1 MSSTVIIGA
10 QWGDEGKGKIIDIFA
25 EEADIIVRYQGGNNA
40 GHTIVIDEKEFI
52 LHLIPSGILR
62 EDKICVIGHG
72 VVLNPEAFLKE
83 LEYLKGNGIDVAGR
97 VYISETTHLIMPYH
111 LYMDKASEKEYKIG
125 TTMRGVGPAYE
136 DKIGRHGI
144 RAIDLLNR
152 DVFEEK
158 LKRNLKMKSYIL
170 GDVFDYNQI
179 LKVYLYYGEILREY
193 IKDTSLFL
201 SEALKKDKK
210 LLFEGAQGTLL
221 DVDYGTYPFVTSS
234 NASVGGVCTGT
245 GIPPNKINKVI
256 GITKAYSTRVG
267 EGPFP
272 TELHGEFGEEMREK
286 GNEYGATT
294 GRPRRCG
301 WFDAVALRYSAR
313 INGFD
318 SLAITKIDVL
328 SHLETI
334 KIGVGYKYKGQILK
348 EFSHDLSVLNGC
360 EPVYEE
366 MPGWNQDIT
375 NIKSFDE
382 FPIQAK
388 NYLKRLSDL
397 VETKIDLVS
406 VGAERTQTVW
416 VE

>member
-25 EEADIIVRYQGGNNA
+25 QESDIIVRYQGGNNA
-40 GHTIVIDEKEFI
+40 GHTIIIDKNEFI

-62 EDKICVIGHG
+62 ENKICVIGHG

-83 LEYLKGNGIDVAGR
+83 LEYLKEKGISVKGR
-97 VYISETTHLIMPYH
+97 VFISEMTHMIMPYH
-111 LYMDKASEKEYKIG
+111 LHLDSASEKEYKIG

-144 RAIDLLNR
+144 RAIDLLDR

-158 LKRNLKMKSYIL
+158 LKRNLMMKTYKL
-170 GDVFDYNQI
+170 GDSFDYKKI
-179 LKVYLYYGEILREY
+179 SEEYLAFGEILKGY
-193 IKDTSLFL
+193 IKDTALFL
-201 SEALKKDKK
+201 FEALKEGKK
-210 LLFEGAQGTLL
+210 ILFEGAQGTLL

-245 GIPPNKINKVI
+245 GIPPNKLDKII

-272 TELHGEFGEEMREK
+272 TELHGEFGEDMREK

-313 INGFD
+313 INGFN
-318 SLAITKIDVL
+318 SLAITKLDVL
-328 SHLETI
+328 SHLDTI
-334 KIGVGYKYKGQILK
+334 KICVGYKYNGQIIK
-348 EFSHDLSVLNGC
+348 DFPSSLSILNGC

-366 MPGWNQDIT
+366 LPGWKQDIA
-375 NIKSFDE
+375 NVKSFE
-382 FPIQAK
+382 W
-388 NYLKRLSDL
+388 L
-397 VETKIDLVS
+397 
-406 VGAERTQTVW
+406 
-416 VE
+416 

>member
-10 QWGDEGKGKIIDIFA
+10 QWGDEGKGKVIDIFA
-25 EEADIIVRYQGGNNA
+25 QEADIIVRYQGGNNA

-62 EDKICVIGHG
+62 DDKICVIGHG
-72 VVLNPEAFLKE
+72 VVLNPEAFLRE
-83 LEYLKGNGIDVAGR
+83 LEYLKVNGINVAGR
-97 VYISETTHLIMPYH
+97 IYISEMTHLIMPYH
-111 LYMDKASEKEYKIG
+111 LYIDSASEKEYKIG

-136 DKIGRHGI
+136 DKVGRHGI
-144 RAIDLLNR
+144 RAIDLLNK
-152 DVFEEK
+152 DVFAEK

-170 GDVFDYNQI
+170 GNVFDYDQI
-179 LKVYLYYGEILREY
+179 LEEYLMFSEILKEY

-221 DVDYGTYPFVTSS
+221 DIDYGTYPFVTSS

-245 GIPPNKINKVI
+245 GIPPNKIDKII

-272 TELHGEFGEEMREK
+272 TELHGEFGENMRKK

-301 WFDAVALRYSAR
+301 WFDAIALRYSAR

-318 SLAITKIDVL
+318 SLAITKLDVL

-334 KIGVGYKYKGQILK
+334 KIGVGYKYNGNILT
-348 EFSHDLSVLNGC
+348 EFPHDLSVLNGC
-360 EPVYEE
+360 EIVYEE
-366 MPGWNQDIT
+366 LPGWNQDISGV
-375 NIKSFDE
+375 KSFDE
-382 FPIQAK
+382 FPTQAK
-388 NYLKRLSDL
+388 DYLKRLSDIT
-397 VETKIDLVS
+397 ETKIDLVS

-416 VE
+416 MG

>member
-25 EEADIIVRYQGGNNA
+25 QEADIIVRYQGGNNA

-62 EDKICVIGHG
+62 EDKVCVIGHG
-72 VVLNPEAFLKE
+72 VVLNPEAFLRE
-83 LEYLKGNGIDVAGR
+83 LEYLKVNGVNVSGR
-97 VYISETTHLIMPYH
+97 VYISEMTHLIMPYH
-111 LYMDKASEKEYKIG
+111 LYIDSASEKEYKIG

-144 RAIDLLNR
+144 RAIDLLDT
-152 DVFEEK
+152 DVFKEK
-158 LKRNLKMKSYIL
+158 LKRNLKMKSHIL
-170 GDVFDYNQI
+170 GNIFDYDQI
-179 LKVYLYYGEILREY
+179 LEEYLMFGEILKEY
-193 IKDTSLFL
+193 IKDTTLFL
-201 SEALKKDKK
+201 SESLKNGKK

-221 DVDYGTYPFVTSS
+221 DIDYGTYPFVTSS

-245 GIPPNKINKVI
+245 GIPPNKIDKII

-272 TELHGEFGEEMREK
+272 TELHGEFGEEVRKK

-313 INGFD
+313 VNGFD
-318 SLAITKIDVL
+318 SLVITKLDVL

-334 KIGVGYKYKGQILK
+334 KIGVGYKYKGQILN
-348 EFSHDLSVLNGC
+348 EFSHDLNVLNGC

-366 MPGWNQDIT
+366 LPGWMQDISGVR
-375 NIKSFDE
+375 SFDE
-382 FPIQAK
+382 FPQQAK
-388 NYLKRLSDL
+388 DYLKRLSDL
-397 VETKIDLVS
+397 TETKIDLVS

-416 VE
+416 M

>member
-25 EEADIIVRYQGGNNA
+25 QEADIIVRYQGGNNA

-62 EDKICVIGHG
+62 EDKVCVIGHG
-72 VVLNPEAFLKE
+72 VVLNPEAFLRE
-83 LEYLKGNGIDVAGR
+83 LEYLKVNGVNVSGR
-97 VYISETTHLIMPYH
+97 VYISEMTHLIMPYH
-111 LYMDKASEKEYKIG
+111 LYIDSASEKEYKIG

-144 RAIDLLNR
+144 RAIDLLNM
-152 DVFEEK
+152 DMFKEK
-158 LKRNLKMKSYIL
+158 LKRNLKMKSHVL
-170 GDVFDYNQI
+170 GNMFDYDQI
-179 LKVYLYYGEILREY
+179 LEEYLMFGEILKEY
-193 IKDTSLFL
+193 IKDTTLFL
-201 SEALKKDKK
+201 SESLKNGKK

-221 DVDYGTYPFVTSS
+221 DIDYGTYPFVTSS

-245 GIPPNKINKVI
+245 GIPPNKIDKII

-272 TELHGEFGEEMREK
+272 TELHGEFGEEVRKK

-313 INGFD
+313 VNGFD
-318 SLAITKIDVL
+318 SLVITKLDVL

-334 KIGVGYKYKGQILK
+334 KIGVGYKYKGQILN
-348 EFSHDLSVLNGC
+348 EFSHDLNVLNGC

-366 MPGWNQDIT
+366 LPGWMQDISGVR
-375 NIKSFDE
+375 SFDE
-382 FPIQAK
+382 FPQQAK
-388 NYLKRLSDL
+388 DYLKRLSDL
-397 VETKIDLVS
+397 TETKIDLVS

-416 VE
+416 M

>member
-25 EEADIIVRYQGGNNA
+25 QEADIIVRYQGGNNA
-40 GHTIVIDEKEFI
+40 GHTIVIDDKEFI

-62 EDKICVIGHG
+62 ENKICVIGHG

-83 LEYLKGNGIDVAGR
+83 IEYLKKNGVNVEGR
-97 VYISETTHLIMPYH
+97 VYISEMTHLIMPYH
-111 LYMDKASEKEYKIG
+111 LYMDSASEKEHKIG
-125 TTMRGVGPAYE
+125 TTMRGIGPAYE
-136 DKIGRHGI
+136 DKVGRHGI
-144 RAIDLLNR
+144 RAIDLIDM
-152 DVFEEK
+152 DVFKEK
-158 LKRNLKMKSYIL
+158 LERNLMIKAHIL
-170 GDVFDYNQI
+170 RNVFDYNQI
-179 LKVYLYYGEILREY
+179 LKEYLMFGEILKDY
-193 IKDTSLFL
+193 IKDTALFL
-201 SEALKKDKK
+201 SEALKEGKK

-245 GIPPNKINKVI
+245 GISPNKLDKII

-286 GNEYGATT
+286 GSEYGATT

-301 WFDAVALRYSAR
+301 WFDAVASKYSAR

-318 SLAITKIDVL
+318 SLIITKIDVL

-334 KIGVGYKYKGQILK
+334 KICVGYKYKGQILK
-348 EFSHDLSVLNGC
+348 DFPHSISILNGC

-366 MPGWNQDIT
+366 LPGWKQDIS
-375 NIKSFDE
+375 NIRSFDE
-382 FPIQAK
+382 FPSQAK
-388 NYLKRLSDL
+388 DYLKRCSDL
-397 VETKIDLVS
+397 VETPIELVS
-406 VGAERTQTVW
+406 VGPERTQTVW
-416 VE
+416 M

>member
-25 EEADIIVRYQGGNNA
+25 QESDIIVRYQGGNNA
-40 GHTIVIDEKEFI
+40 GHTIIIDKNEFI

-62 EDKICVIGHG
+62 ENKICVIGHG

-83 LEYLKGNGIDVAGR
+83 LEYLKEKGISVKGR
-97 VYISETTHLIMPYH
+97 VFISEMTHMIMPYH
-111 LYMDKASEKEYKIG
+111 LHLDSASEKEYKIG

-144 RAIDLLNR
+144 RAIDLLDR

-158 LKRNLKMKSYIL
+158 LKRNLMMKTYKL
-170 GDVFDYNQI
+170 GDSFDYKKI
-179 LKVYLYYGEILREY
+179 SEKYLAFGEILKGY
-193 IKDTSLFL
+193 IKDTALFL
-201 SEALKKDKK
+201 FEALKEGKK
-210 LLFEGAQGTLL
+210 ILFEGAQGTLL

-245 GIPPNKINKVI
+245 GIPPNKLDKII

-272 TELHGEFGEEMREK
+272 TELHGEFGEDMREK

-313 INGFD
+313 INGFN
-318 SLAITKIDVL
+318 SLAITKLDVL
-328 SHLETI
+328 SHLDTI
-334 KIGVGYKYKGQILK
+334 KICVGYKYNGQIIK
-348 EFSHDLSVLNGC
+348 DFPSSLSILNGC

-366 MPGWNQDIT
+366 LPGWKQDIA
-375 NIKSFDE
+375 NVKSFDE
-382 FPIQAK
+382 FPTQAK
-388 NYLKRLSDL
+388 DYLKRCSDL
-397 VETKIDLVS
+397 VETPIELVS
-406 VGAERTQTVW
+406 VGAERSQTVW
-416 VE
+416 V

>member
-25 EEADIIVRYQGGNNA
+25 QESDIIVRYQGGNNA
-40 GHTIVIDEKEFI
+40 GHTIIIDKNEFI

-62 EDKICVIGHG
+62 ENKICVIGHG

-83 LEYLKGNGIDVAGR
+83 LEYLKEKGISVKGR
-97 VYISETTHLIMPYH
+97 VFISEMTHMIMPYH
-111 LYMDKASEKEYKIG
+111 LHLDSASEKEYKIG

-144 RAIDLLNR
+144 RAIDLLDR

-158 LKRNLKMKSYIL
+158 LKRNLMMKTYKL
-170 GDVFDYNQI
+170 GDSFDYKKI
-179 LKVYLYYGEILREY
+179 SEEYLAFGEILKGY
-193 IKDTSLFL
+193 IKDTALFL
-201 SEALKKDKK
+201 FEALKEGKK
-210 LLFEGAQGTLL
+210 ILFEGAQGTLL

-245 GIPPNKINKVI
+245 GIPPNKLDKII
-256 GITKAYSTRVG
+256 GITKTYSTRVG

-272 TELHGEFGEEMREK
+272 TELHGEFGEDMREK

-313 INGFD
+313 INGFN
-318 SLAITKIDVL
+318 SLAITKLDVL
-328 SHLETI
+328 SHLDTI
-334 KIGVGYKYKGQILK
+334 KICVGYKYNGQIIK
-348 EFSHDLSVLNGC
+348 DFPSSLSILNGC

-366 MPGWNQDIT
+366 LPGWKQDIA
-375 NIKSFDE
+375 NVKSFDE
-382 FPIQAK
+382 FPTQAK
-388 NYLKRLSDL
+388 DYLKRCSDL
-397 VETKIDLVS
+397 VETPIELVS
-406 VGAERTQTVW
+406 VGAERSQTVW
-416 VE
+416 V

>member
-25 EEADIIVRYQGGNNA
+25 QESDIIVRYQGGNNA
-40 GHTIVIDEKEFI
+40 GHTIVIDENEFI

-62 EDKICVIGHG
+62 ENKICVIGHG

-83 LEYLKGNGIDVAGR
+83 LEYLKEKGISVKGR
-97 VYISETTHLIMPYH
+97 VYISEMTHIIMPYH
-111 LYMDKASEKEYKIG
+111 LHLDSASEKEYKIG

-144 RAIDLLNR
+144 RAIDLLDI

-158 LKRNLKMKSYIL
+158 LKRNLMMKAYRL
-170 GDVFDYNQI
+170 GDNFDYKKI
-179 LKVYLYYGEILREY
+179 SEEYLAFGEILKEY
-193 IKDTSLFL
+193 IKDTALFL
-201 SEALKKDKK
+201 SEALKEGKK
-210 LLFEGAQGTLL
+210 ILFEGAQGTLL
-221 DVDYGTYPFVTSS
+221 DIDYGTYPFVTSS

-245 GIPPNKINKVI
+245 GIPPNKLDKII

-272 TELHGEFGEEMREK
+272 TELHGEFGEDMREK

-313 INGFD
+313 INGFS
-318 SLAITKIDVL
+318 SLAITKLDVL
-328 SHLETI
+328 SHLDTI
-334 KIGVGYKYKGQILK
+334 KICVGYKYKGQVIK
-348 EFSHDLSVLNGC
+348 DFPHSLSVLNGC

-366 MPGWNQDIT
+366 LPGWKQDIT
-375 NIKSFDE
+375 NVRSFDE
-382 FPIQAK
+382 FPPQAK
-388 NYLKRLSDL
+388 DYLKRCSDL
-397 VETKIDLVS
+397 VETPIELVS
-406 VGAERTQTVW
+406 VGAERSQTVW
-416 VE
+416 V

>member
-25 EEADIIVRYQGGNNA
+25 QEADIIVRYQGGNNA

-62 EDKICVIGHG
+62 EDKVCVIGHG
-72 VVLNPEAFLKE
+72 VVLNPEAFLRE
-83 LEYLKGNGIDVAGR
+83 LEYLKVNGVNVAGR
-97 VYISETTHLIMPYH
+97 VYISEMTHLIMPYH
-111 LYMDKASEKEYKIG
+111 LYIDSASEKEYKIG

-144 RAIDLLNR
+144 RAIDLLNA
-152 DVFEEK
+152 DVFKEK

-170 GDVFDYNQI
+170 GNIFDYDQI
-179 LKVYLYYGEILREY
+179 LEEYLMFSEILKEY

-201 SEALKKDKK
+201 FEALKNNKK

-221 DVDYGTYPFVTSS
+221 DIDYGTYPFVTSS

-245 GIPPNKINKVI
+245 GIPPNKIDKII

-272 TELHGEFGEEMREK
+272 TELHGEFGEEVRKK

-318 SLAITKIDVL
+318 SLAITKLDVL

-334 KIGVGYKYKGQILK
+334 KIGVGYKYKGQTLK
-348 EFSHDLSVLNGC
+348 EFSHDLTVLNGC
-360 EPVYEE
+360 ELVYEE
-366 MPGWNQDIT
+366 LPGWMQDISGVR
-375 NIKSFDE
+375 SFDE
-382 FPIQAK
+382 FPSQAK
-388 NYLKRLSDL
+388 DYLKRISDL
-397 VETKIDLVS
+397 TETRIDLVS

-416 VE
+416 M

>member
-25 EEADIIVRYQGGNNA
+25 QESDIIVRYQGGNNA
-40 GHTIVIDEKEFI
+40 GHTIVIDENEFI

-62 EDKICVIGHG
+62 ENKICVIGHG

-83 LEYLKGNGIDVAGR
+83 LEYLKEKGISVKGR
-97 VYISETTHLIMPYH
+97 VYISEMTHMIMPYH
-111 LYMDKASEKEYKIG
+111 LHLDSASEKEYKIG

-144 RAIDLLNR
+144 RAIDLLDR

-158 LKRNLKMKSYIL
+158 LKRNLMMKAYRL
-170 GDVFDYNQI
+170 GDSGDYKKI
-179 LKVYLYYGEILREY
+179 SEEYLAFGEILKEY
-193 IKDTSLFL
+193 IKDTALFL
-201 SEALKKDKK
+201 SEALKEGKK
-210 LLFEGAQGTLL
+210 ILFEGAQGTLL

-245 GIPPNKINKVI
+245 GIPPNKLDKII

-272 TELHGEFGEEMREK
+272 TELHGEFGEDMREK

-318 SLAITKIDVL
+318 SIVITKLDVL
-328 SHLETI
+328 SHLDTI
-334 KIGVGYKYKGQILK
+334 KICVGYKYNGQIIK
-348 EFSHDLSVLNGC
+348 NFPSSLSILNGC

-366 MPGWNQDIT
+366 LPGWKQDIA
-375 NIKSFDE
+375 NVRSFDE
-382 FPIQAK
+382 FPTQAK
-388 NYLKRLSDL
+388 DYLKRCSDL
-397 VETKIDLVS
+397 VETPIELVS
-406 VGAERTQTVW
+406 VGAERNQTVW
-416 VE
+416 V

>member
-25 EEADIIVRYQGGNNA
+25 QEADIIVRYQGGNNA

-62 EDKICVIGHG
+62 DDKICVIGHG
-72 VVLNPEAFLKE
+72 VVLNPEAFLRE
-83 LEYLKGNGIDVAGR
+83 LEYLKVNGVNVSGR
-97 VYISETTHLIMPYH
+97 VYISEMTHLIMPYH
-111 LYMDKASEKEYKIG
+111 LYIDSASEKEYKIG

-144 RAIDLLNR
+144 RAIDLLNT
-152 DVFEEK
+152 DVFKEK
-158 LKRNLKMKSYIL
+158 LQRNLKIKSHIL
-170 GDVFDYNQI
+170 GNVFDYDQI
-179 LKVYLYYGEILREY
+179 LEEYLMFSEILKEY
-193 IKDTSLFL
+193 IKDTPLFL
-201 SEALKKDKK
+201 SEALKNDKK

-245 GIPPNKINKVI
+245 GIPPNKIDKVI

-272 TELHGEFGEEMREK
+272 TELQGEFGEYMREK

-301 WFDAVALRYSAR
+301 WFDAIALRYSAR

-318 SLAITKIDVL
+318 SLVITKLDIL

-334 KIGVGYKYKGQILK
+334 KICIGYKYKGQILN
-348 EFSHDLSVLNGC
+348 EFSHDLSILNGC

-366 MPGWNQDIT
+366 LPGWNHDISAV
-375 NIKSFDE
+375 KSFDE

-388 NYLKRLSDL
+388 DYLKRLSDL
-397 VETKIDLVS
+397 TETKIDLVS

-416 VE
+416 M

>member
-25 EEADIIVRYQGGNNA
+25 QEADIIVRYQGGNNA

-62 EDKICVIGHG
+62 ENKVCVIGHG
-72 VVLNPEAFLKE
+72 VVLNPEAFLRE
-83 LEYLKGNGIDVAGR
+83 LEYLKVNGINVAGR

-111 LYMDKASEKEYKIG
+111 LYIDSASEKEYKIG

-144 RAIDLLNR
+144 RAIDLL
-152 DVFEEK
+152 DTDMFKEK
-158 LKRNLKMKSYIL
+158 LKRNLKIKSHIL
-170 GDVFDYNQI
+170 GSIFDYDQI
-179 LKVYLYYGEILREY
+179 LEEYLMFGEILREY

-201 SEALKKDKK
+201 SEALKNDKK

-221 DVDYGTYPFVTSS
+221 DIDYGTYPFVTSS

-245 GIPPNKINKVI
+245 GIPPNKIDKII

-272 TELHGEFGEEMREK
+272 TELHGEFGEDVRKK

-318 SLAITKIDVL
+318 SLAITKLDVL

-334 KIGVGYKYKGQILK
+334 KIGVGYKYKGKILN
-348 EFSHDLSVLNGC
+348 EFSHDLNVLNGC
-360 EPVYEE
+360 KPVYEE
-366 MPGWNQDIT
+366 LPGWMKDIS
-375 NIKSFDE
+375 NVRSFDE
-382 FPIQAK
+382 FPHQAK
-388 NYLKRLSDL
+388 DYLKRISDL
-397 VETKIDLVS
+397 TETKIDLVS

-416 VE
+416 M

>member
-25 EEADIIVRYQGGNNA
+25 QESDIIVRYQGGNNA
-40 GHTIVIDEKEFI
+40 GHTIIIDKNEFI

-62 EDKICVIGHG
+62 ENKICVIGHG

-83 LEYLKGNGIDVAGR
+83 LEYLKEKGISVKGR
-97 VYISETTHLIMPYH
+97 VFISEMTHMIMPYH
-111 LYMDKASEKEYKIG
+111 LHLDSASEKEYKIG

-144 RAIDLLNR
+144 RAIDLLDR

-158 LKRNLKMKSYIL
+158 LKRNLMMKTYKL
-170 GDVFDYNQI
+170 GDSFDYKKI
-179 LKVYLYYGEILREY
+179 SEEYLAFGEILKGY
-193 IKDTSLFL
+193 IKDTALFL
-201 SEALKKDKK
+201 FEALKEGKK
-210 LLFEGAQGTLL
+210 ILFEGAQGTLL

-245 GIPPNKINKVI
+245 GIPPNKLDKII

-272 TELHGEFGEEMREK
+272 TELHGEFGEDMREK

-313 INGFD
+313 INGFN
-318 SLAITKIDVL
+318 SLAITKLDVL
-328 SHLETI
+328 SHLDTI
-334 KIGVGYKYKGQILK
+334 KICVGYKYNGQIIK
-348 EFSHDLSVLNGC
+348 DFPSSLSILNGC

-366 MPGWNQDIT
+366 LPGWKQDIA
-375 NIKSFDE
+375 NVKSFDE
-382 FPIQAK
+382 FPTQAK
-388 NYLKRLSDL
+388 DYLKRCSDL
-397 VETKIDLVS
+397 VETPIELVS
-406 VGAERTQTVW
+406 VGAERSQTVW
-416 VE
+416 V